1 MQYRP
6 LGRSE
11 IKASVV
17 TFGAWAVGGWMWG
30 GQEESDAIA
39 AIHAAIDAGVN
50 TIDTAPMYGFGRSE
64 EIVGK
69 AVADRRDGVVIA
81 TKCGMRWDHQKGKL
95 FFTSSEEAID
105 AEGDHDVY
113 VYNGP
118 ESIRVEVERSL
129 RRLGTDYIDL
139 LQTHWQDPTTPLEET
154 IGVLDELVTEGKIRA
169 FGPCNATPEQL
180 AAYAGGGASTD
191 QEKFSMI
198 DRGLESTN
206 IAYCLDEGLAVL
218 AYSPMANGLL
228 TGRMSPDREF
238 APTDLRSQR
247 PRFSVQNRKRVAV
260 FLDALMPLAEGH
272 DATLAQLVV
281 AWTIQQPGVTH
292 ALVGARTPEQAVE
305 NAEAASIRLGQ
316 GELDKIDDA
325 LEKLGE
331 LDASVP
337 RATRK

>member
-11 IKASVV
+11 IKASVI
-17 TFGAWAVGGWMWG
+17 TFGAWAIGGWMWG
-30 GQEESDAIA
+30 KQDEAAAVE
-39 AIHAAIDAGVN
+39 AIHAALDAGIN
-50 TIDTAPMYGFGRSE
+50 TIDTAPMYGFGKSE

-69 AVADRRDGVVIA
+69 AIAGRRDDVVIA
-81 TKCGMRWDHQKGKL
+81 DKCGMRWDLEKGKL
-95 FFTSSEEAID
+95 FFNSSLESID
-105 AEGDHDVY
+105 ANGEHPIHIY
-113 VYNGP
+113 SGP

-129 RRLGTDYIDL
+129 VRLGTDYIDL
-139 LQTHWQDPTTPLEET
+139 YQTHWQDVTTPLEET

-169 FGPCNATPEQL
+169 FGPCNADPEQL

-198 DRGLESTN
+198 DRDLESTN

-228 TGRMSPDREF
+228 TGRMSPDRQFE
-238 APTDLRSQR
+238 ATDLRAQR
-247 PRFSVQNRKRVAV
+247 PRFSVENRKRVAV
-260 FLDALMPLAEGH
+260 FLDALAPIAEGH

-292 ALVGARTPEQAVE
+292 ALVGARTAEQAIE
-305 NAEAASIRLGQ
+305 NAGAASIRLGQ
-316 GELDKIDDA
+316 GEMKKIDEA
-325 LEKLGE
+325 LKKLGVLE
-331 LDASVP
+331 AAVP
-337 RATRK
+337 RSSK